1 MTFTSLKTL
10 GVSMTRKTDN
20 DTFARLC
27 VGLGIILMMRLAPRA
42 LAWIN
47 KKLNKEE
54 NDN

>member
-1 MTFTSLKTL
+1 
-10 GVSMTRKTDN
+10 MTRETDN

-54 NDN
+54 KSNG